1 MSDQPDVSRTRSR
14 LESLLTAP
22 SQSRT
27 RWPEHGA
34 TLGLLFVFGV
44 GAGLPG
50 LFVGVGIAAVWYVL
64 GTPYAIA
71 VGHLLLVPLFPSGI
85 DVISV
90 VLVETGFLILLVAP
104 LIRTTAPLRVASI
117 AIVTTLWVAGL
128 AWLLLRWHPLWVVAT
143 VTVGQLG
150 LACYG
155 LYRYGLV
162 SFGLV
167 DDQTQENLG
176 ESNDTHE

>member
-1 MSDQPDVSRTRSR
+1 MSGEPDVSPR

-22 SQSRT
+22 SQSQT
-27 RWPEHGA
+27 RWLEHGA
-34 TLGLLFVFGV
+34 PLVLLVVFGV
-44 GAGLPG
+44 VAGLPG
-50 LFVGVGIAAVWYVL
+50 LFVGIGTAVVWYVL

-71 VGHLLLVPLFPSGI
+71 VGHLLFIPLFPSGI

-90 VLVETGFLILLVAP
+90 VLVEGGFLTLLVAP
-104 LIRTTAPLRVASI
+104 TIRTTVPLRVASI
-117 AIVTTLWVAGL
+117 AIVTCLWVVGV
-128 AWLLLRWHPLWVVAT
+128 AWLLLRWHPLWLVAT

-167 DDQTQENLG
+167 DDKTRENPV

>member
-1 MSDQPDVSRTRSR
+1 MTDQPDVSRTRSR
-14 LESLLTAP
+14 IESLLTAP
-22 SQSRT
+22 SPSRT
-27 RWPEHGA
+27 RWPEYGA
-34 TLGLLFVFGV
+34 TLGLLFAFGAV
-44 GAGLPG
+44 AGLPG
-50 LFVGVGIAAVWYVL
+50 LFVAVGVAAVWHVV

-85 DVISV
+85 DAISV
-90 VLVETGFLILLVAP
+90 VLVETGFLLLLVAP

-117 AIVTTLWVAGL
+117 AIFTTLWVVAV
-128 AWLLLRWHPLWVVAT
+128 AWLLLRWHPLWIVAT

-167 DDQTQENLG
+167 DDKTRENPV